1 MDGQATQ
8 PGRSAGSLNPSL
20 FGLASDGVYQAS
32 RSPDCWCALTAPFH
46 PYHLRGGFL
55 FYGTFP
61 GVTPA
66 GRYPASCPAKLGLS
80 SRLTARNHLSCS
92 QGTVYHGEMRIVNV
106 KNEEKDLKIDRPYGR
121 MVRRGRWTGPA
132 APRFMADFVGGLCR
146 KGRRPF
152 GPRVVDCPAGNA
164 YKVSV
169 TGFGFV
175 SSVLHN
181 EEQEPPSLGRG
192 WRRRRRRIGAWI
204 RR

>member
-1 MDGQATQ
+1 MKNNWLNTNLITNNTIYYPQSTLSNCHIFCNTKGPLKAILYFFCEQSISRVLYHFHGDDYLSSRVNYFIGQATQ
-8 PGRSAGSLNPSL
+8 PGRSAGNVIPSL

-92 QGTVYHGEMRIVNV
+92 QGTV
-106 KNEEKDLKIDRPYGR
+106 
-121 MVRRGRWTGPA
+121 
-132 APRFMADFVGGLCR
+132 
-146 KGRRPF
+146 
-152 GPRVVDCPAGNA
+152 
-164 YKVSV
+164 
-169 TGFGFV
+169 
-175 SSVLHN
+175 
-181 EEQEPPSLGRG
+181 
-192 WRRRRRRIGAWI
+192 
-204 RR
+204 